1 MTAAGVTKMAGT
13 ISLQPPIQAR
23 SIERAYAETASIP
36 WYIWCCM
43 LSVISAV
50 VGSAWDIS
58 WHETVGRDTFWTPAH
73 MMIYLSGVLAGIAC
87 GYLILSTT
95 FQKDSRLRD
104 VSVSMW
110 GFRGPL
116 GAFICAWGAVA
127 MIAAG
132 PFDNWWHNSYG
143 LDVKILSPP
152 HVLLALGMTGIRFG
166 ALVLVLAEMNRAE
179 GAYYRK
185 LERMLFLAVVFL
197 MGMTV
202 GIMQELTN
210 RVLMHGAKFY
220 LVMMFAAPIWIATV
234 AWVSKNRWAA
244 TIMTA
249 MWTAVHLCFVWILPL
264 FPAVPKLGPV
274 YQNVTHL
281 VPPDFP
287 MLLIVPAIVFDLLR
301 QQTATWSRWK
311 QAATLGAAFL
321 VSFVAVQWPFA
332 DFLLSPAS
340 RNRIFQT
347 TNYPYFIPSTSP
359 WVRNVFVHTD
369 HTPGAFWLRMTIA
382 LVAAILM
389 VRLGMSWGEWMRRI
403 RR

>member
-1 MTAAGVTKMAGT
+1 MAGT

-23 SIERAYAETASIP
+23 SVERAYAETASIP

-43 LSVISAV
+43 VSVLSAV

-73 MMIYLSGVLAGIAC
+73 MLIYLSGVLAGIAC

-95 FQKDSRLRD
+95 FQIDSPLRD
-104 VSVSMW
+104 VSISMW

-132 PFDNWWHNSYG
+132 PFDNWRHNSYG
-143 LDVKILSPP
+143 LDVKILSAP
-152 HVLLALGMTGIRFG
+152 HVL
-166 ALVLVLAEMNRAE
+166 LVLVLAEMNRAD
-179 GAYYRK
+179 GSYYRK
-185 LERMLFLAVVFL
+185 LERLLFLTVVFL

-202 GIMQELTN
+202 GIAQEVTN

-234 AWVSKNRWAA
+234 AWVSRNKWAA

-249 MWTAVHLCFVWILPL
+249 MYTAMHLCFTWIFPL

-287 MLLIVPAIVFDLLR
+287 MLLIVPGIVFDLLR
-301 QQTATWSRWK
+301 QHTAMWSRWK

-332 DFLLSPAS
+332 DFLMSPAS

-347 TNYPYFIPSTSP
+347 TNYPYFVPSTSA
-359 WVRNVFVHTD
+359 WVRNVFVYTER
-369 HTPGAFWLRMTIA
+369 TSGEFWLRMTIA
-382 LVAAILM
+382 LGVAILM
-389 VRLGMSWGEWMRRI
+389 VRIGMAWGEWMRRI

>member
-1 MTAAGVTKMAGT
+1 MAGGEVGGQPRDFIPGVKWGSGVTQMAGT

-23 SIERAYAETASIP
+23 SVERAYAETASIP

-43 LSVISAV
+43 VSVLSAV

-73 MMIYLSGVLAGIAC
+73 MLIYLSGVLAGIAC

-152 HVLLALGMTGIRFG
+152 HVLLALGMIGIRFG
-166 ALVLVLAEMNRAE
+166 TLVLVLAEMNRAE
-179 GAYYRK
+179 GIYRRR
-185 LERMLFLAVVFL
+185 LERILFLTVVFL

-202 GIMQELTN
+202 GIMQEMTN
-210 RVLMHGAKFY
+210 RMLMHGARFY
-220 LVMMFAAPIWIATV
+220 LVMMIGGAHLD
-234 AWVSKNRWAA
+234 SNRR
-244 TIMTA
+244 
-249 MWTAVHLCFVWILPL
+249 VGFEKSLGGDDHDGDVDGDPPGFCVDPSV
-264 FPAVPKLGPV
+264 VPGGTKAGAG
-274 YQNVTHL
+274 
-281 VPPDFP
+281 VPERDAF
-287 MLLIVPAIVFDLLR
+287 
-301 QQTATWSRWK
+301 
-311 QAATLGAAFL
+311 GAAGF
-321 VSFVAVQWPFA
+321 SDAA
-332 DFLLSPAS
+332 DRSSDCF
-340 RNRIFQT
+340 
-347 TNYPYFIPSTSP
+347 
-359 WVRNVFVHTD
+359 
-369 HTPGAFWLRMTIA
+369 
-382 LVAAILM
+382 
-389 VRLGMSWGEWMRRI
+389 
-403 RR
+403 